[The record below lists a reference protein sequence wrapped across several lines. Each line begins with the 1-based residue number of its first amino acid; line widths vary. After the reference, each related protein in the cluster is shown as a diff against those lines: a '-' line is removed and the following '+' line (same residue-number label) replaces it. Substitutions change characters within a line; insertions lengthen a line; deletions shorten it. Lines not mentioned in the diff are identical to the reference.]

1 MRFFVLAASIAA
13 IPTAA
18 FSTLRTGAV
27 SLANPGHNRV
37 ASSTQLSSVQKTG
50 DNSLAAVLD
59 FFNPSTLLTNVASP
73 KAAAS
78 SGEGVVTAFINAL
91 NSQTAPTEL
100 LQYFDDNINYIDTAF
115 YNPIIGIDALLK
127 HWLLHTNSSPLSTF
141 REYQIV
147 IDEIASTSNKVCVM
161 YHLTTLDGEE
171 IPDSTHITFYYLSY
185 SGDGS
190 KKIQKVFDVAE
201 PALPKPGDSGLNLLK
216 TVSSLIGD
224 DSIVISDKAVESNNS
239 PNTVSVVERYFDA
252 WNRRDMK
259 TAISL
264 FTPDCQMRD
273 LQYDDAFSGRDEFER
288 HLLRVKDCLPSS
300 FAFVVDDIAL
310 TKTKAGVLWHVE
322 NNGDPLA
329 FTRGCSFY
337 NINEKSGLIESGFEI
352 PEKAPPK
359 MGYLNTLKSK
369 FEAEP
374 IRFIPA
380 AIWVAYM
387 YILFISDGILP
398 GANALALEQRTWEE
412 VRDLSLNFF
421 LVAPALHLPFSPVVH
436 PMLEGV
442 FNLLLA
448 WAAMFAGFLSD
459 ERKDKPNLLP
469 FGPMLVGMQ
478 FLTSGFLLP
487 YLFTRT
493 VETNSEVYKEDIDGE
508 IQTVVAEWRPLGG
521 FLGFVG
527 TASIFWGL
535 FARSE
540 FGGFSERYASFG
552 DLLSIDR
559 VGSSFI
565 VDLVIFAAFQSWFV
579 DDDLKRRDIDKD
591 DLKVLRGVAKY
602 LPFFGLAAYL
612 SVRPPLPSRE
622 SIDM

>member
-1 MRFFVLAASIAA
+1 MTKLVRDLVIPDATSPAQPNSHNAPFFIYTMRFANIVVNLAAPLAATAFTAPSAITLRAPPAISHYRKHVA
-13 IPTAA
+13 IP
-18 FSTLRTGAV
+18 SSRQTLMAQKE
-27 SLANPGHNRV
+27 SYNPI
-37 ASSTQLSSVQKTG
+37 S
-50 DNSLAAVLD
+50 AVLD
-59 FFNPSTLLTNVASP
+59 FFNPGNVLLNLAPPTIATPV
-73 KAAAS
+73 S
-78 SGEGVVTAFINAL
+78 SKDEDVVTSFIDSL
-91 NSQTAPTEL
+91 NSRAPPSEL
-100 LQYFDDNINYIDTAF
+100 LQYFDDTINYVDTAY
-115 YNPIIGIDALLK
+115 YNPIIGKDALLK
-127 HWLLHTNSSPLSTF
+127 HWQLHTNSSPLSTF
-141 REYQIV
+141 SRDSLQVIV
-147 IDEIASTSNKVCVM
+147 VDDIVSMSNKVCVIYRM
-161 YHLTTLDGEE
+161 ATTGGQIIE
-171 IPDSTHITFYYLSY
+171 DSTHITFYYLS
-185 SGDGS
+185 SQDGGER
-190 KKIQKVFDVAE
+190 KITRVFDVAE
-201 PALPKPGDSGLNLLK
+201 PVSPKPGDAGLKLLK
-216 TVSSLIGD
+216 SVSNLIGD
-224 DSIVISDKAVESNNS
+224 KNIVVSNN
-239 PNTVSVVERYFDA
+239 TVARALESD
-252 WNRRDMK
+252 
-259 TAISL
+259 I
-264 FTPDCQMRD
+264 
-273 LQYDDAFSGRDEFER
+273 
-288 HLLRVKDCLPSS
+288 HLLRVKDCLPTS
-300 FAFVVDDIAL
+300 FSFVVDDIVIS
-310 TKTKAGVLWHVE
+310 TSKAGVLWHVE

-337 NINEKSGLIESGFEI
+337 NIDKETGLIESGFEI

-359 MGYLNTLKSK
+359 QGYWNTLKSR

-374 IRFIPA
+374 VRFIPA

-421 LVAPALHLPFSPVVH
+421 LVAPSLHLPFSPVVH

-493 VETNSEVYKEDIDGE
+493 VETKSNVHREDIDGN
-508 IQTVVAEWRPLGG
+508 IQTLVAEWRPLGG

-527 TASIFWGL
+527 TSSILWGL
-535 FARSE
+535 FARPE
-540 FGGFSERYASFG
+540 YGGFSERYASFG

-579 DDDLKRRDIDKD
+579 DDDLKRRGVQDGE
-591 DLKVLRGVAKY
+591 LSPLRSVAKY
-602 LPFFGLAAYL
+602 IPFFGLAAYFTF
-612 SVRPPLPSRE
+612 RPSLPSIE
-622 SIDM
+622 ISD